1 MIVKKR
7 SASKPSFSL
16 LYPLKAAARQVEEFY
31 SPGSLELLEA
41 RRRLAEFSL
50 PRLGF
55 RYYPAVMV
63 NLERCLLLCYFF
75 RLFLC
80 AELKSESLSSG

>member
-1 MIVKKR
+1 MLHEETTPCKWTRSLQMIVKKR
-7 SASKPSFSL
+7 SESRPIFYLSYS
-16 LYPLKAAARQVEEFY
+16 LKAAARQVEEFY
-31 SPGSLELLEA
+31 SPGSLELLES

-63 NLERCLLLCYFF
+63 N
-75 RLFLC
+75 
-80 AELKSESLSSG
+80 